1 MYPSLVWSVLWRSK
15 KRRGKLNSG
24 ERNKK
29 SFIFAYGFVRWRRNI
44 RLFSHTQDVA
54 MMNAAAESFDNG
66 SQQWTEKEAFKSPL
80 QAPLLTSKW
89 IFKGNETASNLRFT
103 FQDISLN
110 SDNHHNSRCALFP
123 AEIEFGPHRKKTTTL
138 KKLLYS
144 CMYMCTTTS
153 TSCCWHVSLSW
164 QPKKKLTG
172 SFTDTLTTVGF
183 NVSEKEEF
191 SLFYT
196 QKSLKSYITY

>member
-1 MYPSLVWSVLWRSK
+1 MYPSLVWSGLWRSK

-123 AEIEFGPHRKKTTTL
+123 AEIEFGPHRKKPPLLRSFFIRACTCVPLLQLVVVGTSPCPDNRRRSSQVALPTL
-138 KKLLYS
+138 
-144 CMYMCTTTS
+144 
-153 TSCCWHVSLSW
+153 
-164 QPKKKLTG
+164 
-172 SFTDTLTTVGF
+172 
-183 NVSEKEEF
+183 
-191 SLFYT
+191 
-196 QKSLKSYITY
+196 